1 MPPRSITYS
10 LEGSTVRHGR
20 LMMTA
25 VAMIAMA
32 CKGADAPKRPLGT
45 TAADAGTDPAAGQMA
60 NPHNTLSPEA
70 KEALDNGNTL
80 YRAKEYKLALAQYRL
95 AAKLAPAHA
104 SPYYGIYMAAD
115 KLGNKKLA
123 DSALVQVNARAEN
136 AAPMFN
142 DSLMKKTH
150 LDPKGATPPKS

>member
-1 MPPRSITYS
+1 M
-10 LEGSTVRHGR
+10 L
-20 LMMTA
+20 TA
-25 VAMIAMA
+25 AAMIAMA
-32 CKGADAPKRPLGT
+32 CKGPEAPKSPLG
-45 TAADAGTDPAAGQMA
+45 AAGATGADPAAGQLA
-60 NPHNTLSPEA
+60 NPHNTLPAEA

-104 SPYYGIYMAAD
+104 SPYYGIYMAAE

-123 DSALVQVNARAEN
+123 DSAIAQVNARADN
-136 AAPMFN
+136 AAPMFS

-150 LDPKGATPPKS
+150 MDEKGATPPKS